1 MWLLALSLS
10 AQARQPQ
17 IPKEEIQEGLPPWM
31 TKGEEVRLAVVRELL
46 ATNNTSESLTIIR
59 DMRAKGFDSAELDL
73 LQGKALRL
81 DGVTSEA
88 ETLLIRARKRLES
101 KDPRANEELCIL
113 YADLRRV
120 DEAID
125 SCRRATLGPEAT
137 ASGYNNLGYL
147 LLAAGRAEE
156 AREALE
162 KAVELDGA
170 ESRFRNN
177 LAMAQAACGQTDP
190 AFRTFKSTMKPADA
204 AYMVGVTLE
213 RFGKPDA
220 AESWYA
226 KALNLDPK
234 HLETRLRMDGLT
246 QVGQAWDEPVPD
258 SAANAAPPLPD
269 ETVAPSAP
277 DPAPEPTEV
286 TVPGQPVPEGVP
298 DAPSVPEGG
307 DVP

>member
-1 MWLLALSLS
+1 LVVALGPP
-10 AQARQPQ
+10 AEAKQPP
-17 IPKEEIQEGLPPWM
+17 IPKEEISEGLPPWM

-46 ATNNTSESLTIIR
+46 ATDNTTESLTIIR

-88 ETLLIRARKRLES
+88 ETLLVRARKRLEA
-101 KDPRANEELCIL
+101 KDPRANEELCLL
-113 YADLRRV
+113 YADLKRI

-125 SCRRATLGPEAT
+125 ACRRATLGEKAT
-137 ASGYNNLGYL
+137 ASGFNNLGFL
-147 LLAAGRAEE
+147 LLSAGRAEE
-156 AREALE
+156 AREASE

-170 ESRFRNN
+170 EPRFRNN

-190 AFRTFKSTMKPADA
+190 AFRTFKSTMKGADA

-213 RFGKPDA
+213 RFGKADA
-220 AESWYA
+220 AESWYE

-258 SAANAAPPLPD
+258 TTATGLP
-269 ETVAPSAP
+269 A
-277 DPAPEPTEV
+277 APEPAAEL
-286 TVPGQPVPEGVP
+286 
-298 DAPSVPEGG
+298 APAGTP
-307 DVP
+307 P